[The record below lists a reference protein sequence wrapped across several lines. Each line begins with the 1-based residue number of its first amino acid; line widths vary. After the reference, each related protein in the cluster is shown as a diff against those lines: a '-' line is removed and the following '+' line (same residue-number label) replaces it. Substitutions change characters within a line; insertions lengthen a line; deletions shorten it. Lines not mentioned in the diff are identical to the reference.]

1 MLTFSPNALSTLVIA
16 AIASFIAVIG
26 LLADMDEVVVII
38 SLLVVLGCM
47 VALVRE
53 AKRTEKIIEASDQ
66 AVMQFGLGQWGARL
80 PVLAATSKLGKLQ
93 QRLNTLFDSVEY
105 TLHESENL
113 DEETLSDSQKK
124 TRQSA
129 FYKACKQVA
138 APAAAPAVMSSSA
151 PNYFGEISSI
161 RHGVVSV
168 LNFTEQLKQSLHV
181 LTRHQQESTGESGS
195 LNAASRAR
203 QNVESVA
210 AASEQLTYSIREIAQ
225 RVQESS
231 KIAEAAVLHARNGNF
246 VINSL
251 DEASVK
257 IGAVVSLINDIAGQT
272 NLLAL
277 NATIEA
283 ARAGEAGRGFS
294 VVASEVKS
302 LADQTSQATD
312 EIGLQITSIQD
323 ATKQTVEAIHQIGQI
338 IDKISEISTAISAA
352 VEEQSAAT
360 NEISRNIQQAAVETQ
375 KVAAHVESQNT
386 VVDLHEVYQQL
397 NQLTETAAVIG
408 EEVRSLQEKLLA

>member
-113 DEETLSDSQKK
+113 DEETLSYSQKK

-138 APAAAPAVMSSSA
+138 VPAAINSVA

-161 RHGVVSV
+161 RHGVVSI

-181 LTRHQQESTGESGS
+181 LTRHQQESTGEAGS
-195 LNAASRAR
+195 LSAASRAK

-231 KIAEAAVLHARNGNF
+231 KIAEAAVQHARNGNF

-375 KVAAHVESQNT
+375 KVAAHVESQNA